1 MIASPSAI
9 SSSPRVLVIGAG
21 AIGSLYGA
29 VLHRAG
35 ARVSVVCRSEFDI
48 VREHGLRIGS
58 PLGDLSF
65 RPEQVHARVGDI
77 KEAPDYVVLSTKVLD
92 GVDRAALIRPAVGPH
107 TAIVLIQNGIGI
119 EADVA
124 RAFPNNTVVS
134 VLAFVGVSRTA
145 PGVFEH
151 KAYGMLTMGDY
162 PRGVSTATQQL
173 AALFMQGGVPITPS
187 EQIETERWRKTVWN
201 AAFNPL
207 SVLAGGADTS
217 VLLGTP
223 DAEAL
228 VRALMAEVCATAAAA
243 GHPLPPEQIEMFI
256 ASTKAMPPYRN
267 SMALDWL
274 AGHALELDAI
284 LGNLLVVARERGV
297 PVPRLQTVDTAVRLL
312 VANRERAST

>member
-1 MIASPSAI
+1 MTPT
-9 SSSPRVLVIGAG
+9 PRILIVGAG

-29 VLHRAG
+29 ALHRAG
-35 ARVSVVCRSEFDI
+35 AQVSVVCRSEFDV
-48 VREHGLRIGS
+48 VRDQGLRISS
-58 PLGDLSF
+58 PLGELSF
-65 RPEQVHARVGDI
+65 RPEQVFAQAADCT
-77 KEAPDYVVLSTKVLD
+77 EPPDYLILCTKVLN
-92 GVDRAALIRPAVGPH
+92 GVDRAALIRPAVGPR
-107 TAIVLIQNGIGI
+107 TVIVLIQNGIGI

-124 RAFPNNTVVS
+124 QAFPEHTVIS
-134 VLAFVGVSRTA
+134 VLAFVCVSRVA

-151 KAYGMLTMGDY
+151 QAFGALTMGDY
-162 PRGVSTATQQL
+162 PRGAGAPTRQL
-173 AALFMQGGVPITPS
+173 AELFKQGGIPVNVS

-223 DAEAL
+223 EGEAL

-243 GHPLPPEQIEMFI
+243 GHELPPEQIAQFI
-256 ASTKAMPPYRN
+256 ANTKAMPPYRN

-284 LGNLLVVARERGV
+284 LGHLLAVARERGV
-297 PVPRLQTVDTAVRLL
+297 PVPHLQTIDTAVRLL
-312 VANRERAST
+312 QQNRSR